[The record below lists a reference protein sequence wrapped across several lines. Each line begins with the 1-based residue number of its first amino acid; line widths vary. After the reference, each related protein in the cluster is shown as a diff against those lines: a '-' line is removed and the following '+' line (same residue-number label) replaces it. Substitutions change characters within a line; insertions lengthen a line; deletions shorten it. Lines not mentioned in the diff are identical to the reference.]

1 LAARWYSRIERY
13 HCHSRSSLKP
23 NHHHE
28 HKMDSTHS
36 ARATHGRHDKHEAC
50 STGCHSIRPH
60 ERNSTEQTLSL
71 PSQQRQRPDTCHSI
85 RPHERNR
92 YTVKAEQTPRLPFQR
107 KQRPDILTSKQRHSI
122 RPHERNGTEQTLSLP
137 FQQSQRPDTCH
148 SIRPHERNRYT
159 VKAEQT
165 PRLPFQRKQRSD
177 ILAWKQRHAEI

>member
-1 LAARWYSRIERY
+1 MAARRYSRIERY

-71 PSQQRQRPDTCHSI
+71 PFQQRQRPDTCHSI

-92 YTVKAEQTPRLPFQR
+92 YTIQSRLRACPSSGSSVRISLHGNNVTRRYEVSSGFSTVGSRKDPFR
-107 KQRPDILTSKQRHSI
+107 
-122 RPHERNGTEQTLSLP
+122 QTLRQTFLS
-137 FQQSQRPDTCH
+137 FSHEAFASQTRHPL
-148 SIRPHERNRYT
+148 R
-159 VKAEQT
+159 
-165 PRLPFQRKQRSD
+165 QRFEKT
-177 ILAWKQRHAEI
+177 